1 MLKPSDQEYQIT
13 KKIKLGKS
21 AIDEKFAP
29 FVDWINA
36 KYNVE
41 ILNILS
47 DTIDSNTTRLKLIF
61 ERQNDVDVFLL
72 KNKFSQSSR
81 KERSIINQYK
91 HLFKV
96 EDMDSILILFYAFEP
111 LAREEAVTSMP
122 LKVKNTFKEKHKA
135 DLWEV
140 AVFGEYVTFFFF
152 THEDLKKAEQKKQTA
167 IIKQEY
173 YNLLKPYDEFNY
185 FNPANFNAVFDSKEN
200 FDQHYDSNWRW
211 YYS

>member
-21 AIDEKFAP
+21 AIDEKFTSFA
-29 FVDWINA
+29 DWINA

-72 KNKFSQSSR
+72 RNKFSQSSR

-96 EDMDSILILFYAFEP
+96 EDMD
-111 LAREEAVTSMP
+111 
-122 LKVKNTFKEKHKA
+122 
-135 DLWEV
+135 
-140 AVFGEYVTFFFF
+140 
-152 THEDLKKAEQKKQTA
+152 
-167 IIKQEY
+167 
-173 YNLLKPYDEFNY
+173 
-185 FNPANFNAVFDSKEN
+185 N
-200 FDQHYDSNWRW
+200 FDPLLCF
-211 YYS
+211 